1 MEADS
6 STSSTQHGCDV
17 SLKELDC
24 QVCHIELKLIVISK
38 ITNYATFNPVLE
50 IFKYG
55 FNFSTSY
62 YSYLHI
68 TLTVYTITQYILLHM
83 FTCYIVDVWTH
94 SSIIVFTDF
103 LLVISTHTVL

>member
-1 MEADS
+1 M
-6 STSSTQHGCDV
+6 QHGCEV

-24 QVCHIELKLIVISK
+24 QVCHVELKLIVILK
-38 ITNYATFNPVLE
+38 IKNYDTFNPVLE

-55 FNFSTSY
+55 FNVSTSY

-68 TLTVYTITQYILLHM
+68 PLTVYAITQYILLHM
-83 FTCYIVDVWTH
+83 FTCYTVDLYTH
-94 SSIIVFTDF
+94 SIIIVFNDF